1 MNGRGSALPFC
12 FSAKTA
18 RISATL
24 QHETWLVRTQ
34 VIASALNMC
43 GLYQRIA

>member
-18 RISATL
+18 SYQRNASARN
-24 QHETWLVRTQ
+24 LVGSYQ